1 MKNRNVPIVL
11 LLFSLATAVWAQD
24 LTFAAKVD
32 KTTVNVG
39 DPINL
44 TITLSGQLE
53 GTEVPPF
60 QFPKEFAVAARS
72 QSSEFSFHGGSAT
85 RSLNLSYVLI
95 PQQAGT
101 FQLGPFTIQRRG
113 KSVPT
118 EPIKITVEKSA
129 LPPHLRPEEGRFIL

>member
-1 MKNRNVPIVL
+1 MASVL
-11 LLFSLATAVWAQD
+11 LLSAAVAASAWAQD
-24 LTFAAKVD
+24 LTFTAKVD

-39 DPINL
+39 DPLNL
-44 TITLSGQLE
+44 TITLSGQIE
-53 GTEVPPF
+53 GIEVPPF

-72 QSSEFSFHGGSAT
+72 QSTEFSFRGGSAM
-85 RSLNLSYVLI
+85 RSLSLIYVLV

-118 EPIKITVEKSA
+118 DPIKITVEKPV
-129 LPPHLRPEEGRFIL
+129 LPPHLRPEGGRFTL